1 MKARLRY
8 TFYYNYTAS
17 RREYQWLNLLLVFL
31 KLLLCNEEKS
41 NWYIF
46 RRRCKRYRCLF
57 CGTVDERTMVCSL
70 ILSLSERSSDMA
82 LKDSPQV
89 ALLQWIKQQLFY
101 TARFLEQF
109 VECPSCQLQHEFC
122 FCWPFFSKI
131 VVPCK
136 LLLPPVFALIA
147 LEVASHPNVYSS
159 MSRVKKSHLLR
170 NCVGDTGQASSPGL
184 MVL

>member
-1 MKARLRY
+1 MVEPLIS
-8 TFYYNYTAS
+8 F
-17 RREYQWLNLLLVFL
+17 FF
-31 KLLLCNEEKS
+31 KLPLCNEEKS

-46 RRRCKRYRCLF
+46 RRRCKRFRCMF
-57 CGTVDERTMVCSL
+57 CGMVDERTMACSL
-70 ILSLSERSSDMA
+70 ILSLSELSSDIS

-89 ALLQWIKQQLFY
+89 ALLQWIKQQLLY

-109 VECPSCQLQHEFC
+109 VVSLMPTPTRVLFLLA
-122 FCWPFFSKI
+122 FFSKI

-136 LLLPPVFALIA
+136 LFLPLVFALIA
-147 LEVASHPNVYSS
+147 LEVASNPNVYSS
-159 MSRVKKSHLLR
+159 MSRVKNRHLLQ